1 MAHHGVFRSSDRQ
14 TSPAR
19 KAVSQTGC
27 EKVERLSSLLFLL
40 LPRWRERDR
49 QIVRKRYATVHVTC
63 LHVHVS
69 LLHTLVVLP
78 GPRRGRRCAAPLG
91 AAAATRLGLRVAGS
105 VLVTAALA
113 SYLVASLEI
122 LALSFHVTHLVVP

>member
-49 QIVRKRYATVHVTC
+49 QIVRKRYATVQY
-63 LHVHVS
+63 VHVS